1 MGRWQRPYSLDAATG
16 FAMVGLVGQ
25 AAFGTILSI
34 MYVRERPF
42 PLPVAILVGAWLA
55 VCFAV
60 GVRQAMLGVYVSAFG
75 IRSRTMLR
83 TTTVPWAS
91 VASIHSGIATIA
103 GLDMGRSAII
113 IERTDGVSVQTA
125 LQRGDLLRPFTF
137 RPEVGRLATW
147 PEHYDEI
154 LTTLRAHQRDAQPGR
169 TAQAS
174 GPTRSLTG
182 GAGTTSASAPVGR
195 SRAARGGPGVDR
207 RRDIHAL
214 ARQHQRGAL
223 TDAEYAAA
231 LAKIEDAGGAQ

>member
-16 FAMVGLVGQ
+16 FAMMGLVGVVGF
-25 AAFGTILSI
+25 ATFLSI

-42 PLPVAILVGAWLA
+42 PLPVAILCGVWMA
-55 VCFAV
+55 VCIAV
-60 GVRQAMLGVYVSAFG
+60 AVRQAMLGVYVSAFG
-75 IRSRTMLR
+75 IRSRTLLR
-83 TTTVPWAS
+83 TTTVPWQS

-113 IERTDGVSVQTA
+113 IERTDGVPVQTA

-137 RPEVGRLATW
+137 RPELGRLATW

-154 LTTLRAHQRDAQPGR
+154 LATLRAHHSDAQPRLGAPIGRSALPLADGAGPTSPSARGRQQR
-169 TAQAS
+169 TAS
-174 GPTRSLTG
+174 GVP
-182 GAGTTSASAPVGR
+182 GA
-195 SRAARGGPGVDR
+195 DQ

-231 LAKIEDAGGAQ
+231 LAKIQRAGGAQ

>member
-16 FAMVGLVGQ
+16 FAMMGLVGVVGF
-25 AAFGTILSI
+25 ATFLSI

-42 PLPVAILVGAWLA
+42 PLPVAILFGVWMA
-55 VCFAV
+55 VCVAV
-60 GVRQAMLGVYVSAFG
+60 AVRQAMLGVYVSAFG
-75 IRSRTMLR
+75 IRSRTLLR
-83 TTTVPWAS
+83 TTTVPWQS
-91 VASIHSGIATIA
+91 VASIDSGIATIA

-113 IERTDGVSVQTA
+113 IERTDGLPVQTA

-137 RPEVGRLATW
+137 RPELGRLATW

-154 LTTLRAHQRDAQPGR
+154 LATLRAHHSDAQPRPGAPIGR
-169 TAQAS
+169 SALPLA
-174 GPTRSLTG
+174 G
-182 GAGTTSASAPVGR
+182 GAGPASSSAGVRRQRTASGV
-195 SRAARGGPGVDR
+195 PGADQ

-231 LAKIEDAGGAQ
+231 LAKIQRAGGAQ